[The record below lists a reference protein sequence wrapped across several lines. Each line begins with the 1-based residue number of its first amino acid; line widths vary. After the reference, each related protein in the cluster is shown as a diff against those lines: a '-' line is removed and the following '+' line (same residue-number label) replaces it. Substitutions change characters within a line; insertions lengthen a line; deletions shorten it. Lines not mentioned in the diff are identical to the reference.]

1 MMMFFMYITLVIVY
15 LAIIFMVWQM
25 GKLNKQNII
34 LIERTNHQEHLIQ
47 SQENHLKQTLQIM
60 QDLAKKMHVQQEV
73 LDNTSNRLT
82 QVEFQN
88 AELIKILQQSKQP

>member
-1 MMMFFMYITLVIVY
+1 MMFFMYITLVIVY

-25 GKLNKQNII
+25 GKLNKQNIT

>member
-1 MMMFFMYITLVIVY
+1 MMMFFMYITLAIVY

-25 GKLNKQNII
+25 GKLNKQNIT

>member
-25 GKLNKQNII
+25 GKLNKQNIT

-60 QDLAKKMHVQQEV
+60 QDLAKKMQVQQEV

>member
-1 MMMFFMYITLVIVY
+1 MFLMYITLVIVY

-25 GKLNKQNII
+25 GKLNKQNIT

-47 SQENHLKQTLQIM
+47 SQEKHLKQTLQIM

>member
-1 MMMFFMYITLVIVY
+1 MFFMYITLVIVY

>member
-1 MMMFFMYITLVIVY
+1 MFFMYITLVIVY

-25 GKLNKQNII
+25 GKLNKQNIT

-60 QDLAKKMHVQQEV
+60 QDLAKRCMYNKRSWTIPQIV
-73 LDNTSNRLT
+73 
-82 QVEFQN
+82 
-88 AELIKILQQSKQP
+88 

>member
-1 MMMFFMYITLVIVY
+1 MFFMYITLVIVY

-25 GKLNKQNII
+25 GKLNKQNIT

-73 LDNTSNRLT
+73 LDNSSNRLT

>member
-1 MMMFFMYITLVIVY
+1 MFFMYITLVIVY

-25 GKLNKQNII
+25 GKLNKQNIT

-88 AELIKILQQSKQP
+88 AELIKILQQSTQP

>member
-1 MMMFFMYITLVIVY
+1 MMFFIYITLVIVY

-25 GKLNKQNII
+25 GKLNKQNIAF
-34 LIERTNHQEHLIQ
+34 IERINHQEHLIQ
-47 SQENHLKQTLQIM
+47 SQEKHLKQTLQIM

>member
-25 GKLNKQNII
+25 GKLNKQNIT

>member
-1 MMMFFMYITLVIVY
+1 MYITLVIVY

-25 GKLNKQNII
+25 GKLNKQNIT

-60 QDLAKKMHVQQEV
+60 QDLAKKMQVQQEV

>member
-1 MMMFFMYITLVIVY
+1 MFFMYITLVIVY

-88 AELIKILQQSKQP
+88 AKLIKILQQSKQP

>member
-1 MMMFFMYITLVIVY
+1 MFFMYITLVIVY

-25 GKLNKQNII
+25 GKLNKQNIT

-73 LDNTSNRLT
+73 FDNTSNRLT

>member
-1 MMMFFMYITLVIVY
+1 MFFMYITLVIVY

-25 GKLNKQNII
+25 GKLNKQNIT

-88 AELIKILQQSKQP
+88 AELIKILQQSKQS

>member
-1 MMMFFMYITLVIVY
+1 MFFMYITLVIVY

-25 GKLNKQNII
+25 GKLNKQNIT

-73 LDNTSNRLT
+73 LNNTSNRLT

>member
-1 MMMFFMYITLVIVY
+1 MYITLVIVY

-25 GKLNKQNII
+25 GKLNKQNIT

>member
-1 MMMFFMYITLVIVY
+1 MFFMYITLVIVY

-25 GKLNKQNII
+25 GKLNKQNIT

>member
-1 MMMFFMYITLVIVY
+1 MYITLVIVY

-25 GKLNKQNII
+25 GKLNKQNIT

-73 LDNTSNRLT
+73 LDNSSNRLT

>member
-1 MMMFFMYITLVIVY
+1 MFFIYITLVIVY

-25 GKLNKQNII
+25 GKLNKQNIAF
-34 LIERTNHQEHLIQ
+34 IERINHQEHLIQ
-47 SQENHLKQTLQIM
+47 SQEKHLKQTLQIM

>member
-1 MMMFFMYITLVIVY
+1 MFFMYITLVIVY

-25 GKLNKQNII
+25 GKLNKQNIT

-60 QDLAKKMHVQQEV
+60 QDLAKKCMCNKRSWTIPQIV
-73 LDNTSNRLT
+73 
-82 QVEFQN
+82 
-88 AELIKILQQSKQP
+88 

>member
-1 MMMFFMYITLVIVY
+1 MFFMYITLAIVY

-25 GKLNKQNII
+25 GKLNKQNIT

-47 SQENHLKQTLQIM
+47 SQEHHLKQTLQIM

>member
-1 MMMFFMYITLVIVY
+1 MFFMYITLVIVY

-25 GKLNKQNII
+25 GKLNKQNIT

-60 QDLAKKMHVQQEV
+60 QNLAKKMHVQQEV

>member
-1 MMMFFMYITLVIVY
+1 
-15 LAIIFMVWQM
+15 
-25 GKLNKQNII
+25 
-34 LIERTNHQEHLIQ
+34 
-47 SQENHLKQTLQIM
+47 
-60 QDLAKKMHVQQEV
+60 MHVQQEV

>member
-1 MMMFFMYITLVIVY
+1 MFFIYITLVIVY
-15 LAIIFMVWQM
+15 LAIIFIVWQM
-25 GKLNKQNII
+25 GKLNKQNIA
-34 LIERTNHQEHLIQ
+34 LIERANHQEQLIQ
-47 SQENHLKQTLQIM
+47 SQEKHLKQTLQIM

-88 AELIKILQQSKQP
+88 AELIKILQQNNRP

>member
-1 MMMFFMYITLVIVY
+1 MFFMYITLVIVY

-25 GKLNKQNII
+25 GKLNKQNIT

-60 QDLAKKMHVQQEV
+60 QDLAKKMQVQQEV

>member
-1 MMMFFMYITLVIVY
+1 MFFMYITLVIVY

-25 GKLNKQNII
+25 GKLNKQNIT

-47 SQENHLKQTLQIM
+47 SQENHFKQTLQIM

>member
-1 MMMFFMYITLVIVY
+1 MFFMYITLVIVY

-25 GKLNKQNII
+25 GKLNKQNIT
-34 LIERTNHQEHLIQ
+34 LIERANHQEHLIQ

>member
-1 MMMFFMYITLVIVY
+1 MFFIYVGMGIIY
-15 LAIIFMVWQM
+15 LAMMLLIWQM
-25 GKLNKQNII
+25 GKLSKENRALAEVVEIKTQK
-34 LIERTNHQEHLIQ
+34 IQ
-47 SQENHLKQTLQIM
+47 SQEQHLKQTLEIM

-88 AELIKILQQSKQP
+88 AELIKILQRNSQP